1 VLLLAKYKSGGNK
14 MNAFSFEELLIE
26 NPVVGAIRNDND
38 LKRIILSKV
47 QIVFVLYGSIT
58 NIKDICDTLKKAEKI
73 VFIHVDMIDGLK
85 SDQKGLE
92 FIKQNA
98 NPFGII
104 TTKQNNIKYG
114 HKLGLYTIMRIF
126 VIDSLSLETG
136 IKNIQAV
143 SPNAVE
149 VMPGI
154 ASKIIRSLEKEI
166 HLPIIAGG
174 LINTKKEI
182 MESISAGAMA
192 VSTTA
197 QELWELNN

>member
-1 VLLLAKYKSGGNK
+1 
-14 MNAFSFEELLIE
+14 MDAFSFEQLLIE

-38 LKRIILSKV
+38 LRKIIISKV
-47 QIVFVLYGSIT
+47 QIVFILYGSIT
-58 NIKDICDTLKKAEKI
+58 NIKEICNALIKAGKV

-85 SDQKGLE
+85 SDKKGIE
-92 FIKQNA
+92 FIKEHA

-114 HKLGLYTIMRIF
+114 HNLGLYTIQRIF

-154 ASKIIRSLEKEI
+154 VSKIIRSLEKEI

-182 MESISAGAMA
+182 MESISSGAMA

-197 QELWELNN
+197 YELWDLNN

>member
-1 VLLLAKYKSGGNK
+1 

-38 LKRIILSKV
+38 LKKIILSKV
-47 QIVFVLYGSIT
+47 QIVFILYGSIT
-58 NIKDICDTLKKAEKI
+58 NIGNICDTLKKADKI

-85 SDQKGLE
+85 SDQKGIE
-92 FIKQNA
+92 FIKVHA

-104 TTKQNNIKYG
+104 TTKQNNIKYA

-143 SPNAVE
+143 LPNAVE

-197 QELWELNN
+197 QELWDLNN

>member
-1 VLLLAKYKSGGNK
+1 
-14 MNAFSFEELLIE
+14 MNAFSFEQLLIE

-38 LKRIILSKV
+38 LEKIISSKV
-47 QIVFVLYGSIT
+47 KIVFILYGSIT
-58 NIKDICDTLKKAEKI
+58 NVKDIGSTLKKAGKI
-73 VFIHVDMIDGLK
+73 VFVHVDMIDGLK
-85 SDQKGLE
+85 NDQKGIE
-92 FIKQNA
+92 FIKEQVD
-98 NPFGII
+98 PFGII
-104 TTKQNNIKYG
+104 TTKQNNIK
-114 HKLGLYTIMRIF
+114 HAHNLGLYTIQRIF
-126 VIDSLSLETG
+126 VIDSLSLKTG

-154 ASKIIRSLEKEI
+154 ASKIIRSLESEI

-174 LINTKKEI
+174 LISTKKEI

-197 QELWELNN
+197 QELWELNS

>member
-1 VLLLAKYKSGGNK
+1 

-38 LKRIILSKV
+38 LKKIILSKV
-47 QIVFVLYGSIT
+47 QIVFILYGSIT
-58 NIKDICDTLKKAEKI
+58 NVQEICDTLRKADKV

-85 SDQKGLE
+85 SDQKGIE
-92 FIKQNA
+92 FIKQHA

-104 TTKQNNIKYG
+104 TTKQNNIKYA

-197 QELWELNN
+197 QELWDLNN

>member
-1 VLLLAKYKSGGNK
+1 

-38 LKRIILSKV
+38 LKKIVLSKV
-47 QIVFVLYGSIT
+47 QIVFILYGSIT
-58 NIKDICDTLKKAEKI
+58 NIRDICDTLKNAHKI

-85 SDQKGLE
+85 SDQKGIE
-92 FIKQNA
+92 FIKAYA

-104 TTKQNNIKYG
+104 TTKQNNIKYA

-154 ASKIIRSLEKEI
+154 ASKIIKSLEKEI

>member
-1 VLLLAKYKSGGNK
+1 
-14 MNAFSFEELLIE
+14 MDTFSFEQLLIE

-38 LKRIILSKV
+38 LQKIILSQV
-47 QIVFVLYGSIT
+47 QIVFILYGSII
-58 NIKDICDTLKKAEKI
+58 NVKEICDTLKKAGKI
-73 VFIHVDMIDGLK
+73 VFVHVDMIEGLK
-85 SDQKGLE
+85 NDQKGVE
-92 FIKQNA
+92 FIKEYA

-104 TTKQNNIKYG
+104 STKQNNIKYG
-114 HKLGLYTIMRIF
+114 NKLGLYTIQRIF
-126 VIDSLSLETG
+126 VIDSLSLQTG

-143 SPNAVE
+143 LPTAVE
-149 VMPGI
+149 VMPGV
-154 ASKIIRSLEKEI
+154 ASKIIKSLEKEI

-197 QELWELNN
+197 HELWDLDN